1 MRSRAPVLYHHV
13 VGRFQA
19 AAMGGDAADAPRH
32 SYSHALLR
40 KLETSAADARLDAAL
55 AAEQRAEHDTDSDD
69 DDSAREPDEAP
80 EGEAEQAD
88 AERAARLAEFE
99 RLMRERVLLGKE
111 GGVDYAKVD
120 ADASLDRRWEREARL
135 DAEER
140 YFAEED

>member
-1 MRSRAPVLYHHV
+1 
-13 VGRFQA
+13 
-19 AAMGGDAADAPRH
+19 
-32 SYSHALLR
+32 LR

-80 EGEAEQAD
+80 EEEVD

-135 DAEER
+135 DAEEL